1 MLLED
6 YRANGLIGNI
16 RGINAPATDGFVS
29 GQTIVPAAG
38 LIVFG
43 SPVLAF
49 REENGCAFISGDG

>member
-6 YRANGLIGNI
+6 YRADGLIGSI
-16 RGINAPATDGFVS
+16 RVINAPATDGFVS

-43 SPVLAF
+43 SPILAIGD
-49 REENGCAFISGDG
+49 EDGGAFISGDG